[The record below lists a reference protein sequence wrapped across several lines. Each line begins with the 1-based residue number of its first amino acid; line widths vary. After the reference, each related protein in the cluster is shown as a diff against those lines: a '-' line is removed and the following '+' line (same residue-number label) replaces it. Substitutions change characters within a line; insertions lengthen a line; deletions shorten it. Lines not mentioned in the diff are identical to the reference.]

1 MPILLHVGTC
11 HGHHGHL
18 SIRLM
23 VHWICNIK
31 NIGSVSTTRFSGHNQ
46 GWPRNLFVELFSI
59 CHLKGNMIF
68 VPLTLNSKWIRLVCM
83 WRLFSLWCWWVCQRL
98 VSWVVHFC
106 PEITKT
112 IFVRLY
118 YPGFNAKASDRCWA
132 SLIMETQFLCILAF
146 LEIDLTM
153 LVGLL
158 GWLFDEVSA
167 VMFGLFLFPPTYT
180 LCVWIIGT
188 LSMLIT
194 RWRYMLTGILY
205 WNIVCIEYQVEMCL
219 QTWLGLSW
227 KDLFT
232 PHFCQSIA
240 WITDDL
246 NSKAAGKEITVTIM
260 CSRFRE
266 GWLALK
272 MEIKALVWPS
282 LFEYKCRELQG

>member
-1 MPILLHVGTC
+1 MCCNVNGYHQCPFCYMLGLVMDISLFSWWCTG
-11 HGHHGHL
+11 
-18 SIRLM
+18 
-23 VHWICNIK
+23 ICNIRK
-31 NIGSVSTTRFSGHNQ
+31 SGSVSTTRFSGQNL
-46 GWPRNLFVELFSI
+46 GRPRNLFVELFSI
-59 CHLKGNMIF
+59 CHLKGSMIF
-68 VPLTLNSKWIRLVCM
+68 VPLTLNIKWIRLVCM
-83 WRLFSLWCWWVCQRL
+83 WRLFSLWCWWVCLIFVSDHSGQRL

-118 YPGFNAKASDRCWA
+118 YPGFNAKASDQCWA
-132 SLIMETQFLCILAF
+132 SLMMETQFLCILAF
-146 LEIDLTM
+146 LEIELPM

-158 GWLFDEVSA
+158 GWLFDEASA
-167 VMFGLFLFPPTYT
+167 VMFGPFLFPPTYT

-205 WNIVCIEYQVEMCL
+205 WNIFCNEYQVEMCL

-232 PHFCQSIA
+232 LHFCQSIA

-246 NSKAAGKEITVTIM
+246 TQRQQGSA
-260 CSRFRE
+260 
-266 GWLALK
+266 
-272 MEIKALVWPS
+272 S
-282 LFEYKCRELQG
+282 LLHESQMI